1 MKDTPLHRDTLALCG
16 VLLEDMGEVG
26 TEVLGRHLATNALH
40 LLDDVTL
47 AVAGHRRRDR
57 LEDADA
63 GLRLLRTH
71 LRLAHE
77 LGLFDRD
84 LFLDLAGQA
93 DLVGR
98 QLGGWL
104 KRLRTA
110 EDGPVRAGSPGRT

>member
-1 MKDTPLHRDTLALCG
+1 MKEAPLHRDTLALCG
-16 VLLEDMGEVG
+16 VLLEEMGQAG
-26 TEVLGRHLATNALH
+26 ADALARHLAANALAV
-40 LLDDVTL
+40 LDDVTL

-77 LGLFDRD
+77 LSLLDRD
-84 LFLDLAGQA
+84 LFLELAGQA
-93 DLVGR
+93 DKMGR

-104 KRLRTA
+104 KRARALR
-110 EDGPVRAGSPGRT
+110 E

>member
-1 MKDTPLHRDTLALCG
+1 MKEAPLHRDTLALCG
-16 VLLEDMGEVG
+16 VLLQDMGRQG
-26 TEVLGRHLATNALH
+26 TEAFGRHMAAVALG

-77 LGLFDRD
+77 LDLLDRD
-84 LFLDLAGQA
+84 VFLDLSDQA
-93 DLVGR
+93 DQVGR

-104 KRLRTA
+104 KRLRA
-110 EDGPVRAGSPGRT
+110 SED